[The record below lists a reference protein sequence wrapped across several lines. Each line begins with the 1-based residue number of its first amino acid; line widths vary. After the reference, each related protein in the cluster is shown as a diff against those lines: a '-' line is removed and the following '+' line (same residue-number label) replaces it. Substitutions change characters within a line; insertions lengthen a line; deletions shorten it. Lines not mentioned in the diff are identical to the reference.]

1 VISVQPLSSVRRP
14 APSQA
19 RIYGLVCLMT
29 LIWSLNYVVAK
40 IALRSFP
47 PVFFACLRMMLA
59 GALMSAVYGVWIR
72 RRPAAAIQKWPWRDL
87 LIVAGVGVLGMVG
100 NQIFFVVGIDY
111 TSVAHASLVIA
122 TTPVQVLVLAWLR
135 GQERLNQR
143 KAIGMALAVAGV
155 AVLNLSPGRSARGA
169 SIVGDFLI
177 FLCAFS
183 FAVYTVFTKE
193 RLRRYGS
200 IPINSLGYAVSTLL
214 LIAPVW
220 LWGREFHYAAVPAV
234 GWWMLA
240 YMAVLSSVVCYM
252 IFSYALGF
260 LAASRVA
267 SFSYAQPLI
276 ASLAAWW
283 LLGEPVTLA
292 VALGGGMVLAGVWL
306 TSRN

>member
-1 VISVQPLSSVRRP
+1 MISLEAISSARRTG
-14 APSQA
+14 PSKN

-59 GALMSAVYGVWIR
+59 GALMTAVYVVWIR
-72 RRPAAAIQKWPWRDL
+72 HRPAAAIQKWPWRDL
-87 LIVAGVGVLGMVG
+87 LVVAGVGVLGMVG
-100 NQIFFVVGIDY
+100 NQIFFVVGIGR

-135 GQERLNQR
+135 GQERLTR
-143 KAIGMALAVAGV
+143 LKAAGMALAVLGV

-169 SIVGDFLI
+169 SVLGDFLV

-200 IPINSLGYAVSTLL
+200 VPINSLGYAVSTLL
-214 LIAPVW
+214 LLAPVW
-220 LWGREFHYAAVPAV
+220 LWGRDFHFAAVPAT

-240 YMAVLSSVVCYM
+240 YMAGLSSVLCYM

-260 LAASRVA
+260 LPASRVS

-306 TSRN
+306 SSRN